1 MAITGTAEHF
11 EPAATDRDLERVRT
25 LARVMDHYL
34 VDPLMGFL
42 LPGIGDVI
50 GSLIGFYVVMIAW
63 RRRVSPVIIAR
74 MILNLG
80 FDMAIGVI
88 PLIGDVVD
96 LAFKSNVK
104 NVELLAARPT
114 GRATWKDW
122 LVVAGAALAY
132 LAVMGLVI
140 WGVIALVRAL

>member
-1 MAITGTAEHF
+1 MAITGTADHF
-11 EPAATDRDLERVRT
+11 EPAATDRELERVRT

-50 GSLIGFYVVMIAW
+50 GSLIGFYVVAIAW
-63 RRRVSPVIIAR
+63 RRKVSPVLIAR

-80 FDMAIGVI
+80 FDMLIGVI
-88 PLIGDVVD
+88 PLLGDVAD
-96 LAFKSNVK
+96 LAFKSNIK
-104 NVELLAARPT
+104 NVELLESHPT

-122 LVVAGAALAY
+122 LIVAAAAAAY